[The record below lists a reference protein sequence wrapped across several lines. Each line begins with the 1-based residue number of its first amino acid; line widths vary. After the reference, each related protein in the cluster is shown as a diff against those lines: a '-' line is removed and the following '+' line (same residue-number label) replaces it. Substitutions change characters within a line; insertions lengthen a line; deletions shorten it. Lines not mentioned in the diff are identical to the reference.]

1 MRLAQDVIWS
11 TGKRSS
17 LRPWEQLLA
26 FLYLLPVA
34 FLQPLWFALMFRFI
48 NHSPFRGNVCKLG
61 LYFAL
66 FKKIFWCLE
75 GCQACVENQRRNI
88 IFGLTFL
95 SLRNLLVLISVNN
108 QVTRKGLRWNASN
121 GGKVFKRPPLDEVVT
136 LKGEKKELV
145 YVSCNS
151 WPPNKTQHS

>member
-17 LRPWEQLLA
+17 LRPWEQLPA

-48 NHSPFRGNVCKLG
+48 NHSCFRRSVCK
-61 LYFAL
+61 FAL
-66 FKKIFWCLE
+66 FKNKFWCLE
-75 GCQACVENQRRNI
+75 GRQACVENQRRKI
-88 IFGLTFL
+88 MFDLTFL

-108 QVTRKGLRWNASN
+108 HITRKGLWWNASK
-121 GGKVFKRPPLDEVVT
+121 GGKVFKRSPLDEVVT
-136 LKGEKKELV
+136 LKGEKKGIGLCLMQFLA
-145 YVSCNS
+145 S
-151 WPPNKTQHS
+151 